1 MSMSATTTSAFA
13 LPHGRHDVTIGT
25 SLSRLLRQ
33 RKGNPAPAKRSN
45 MPDRDFY
52 SLRYNFKPSSVDT
65 TKSGTLEVRKNQ
77 GESATV
83 TVEHPSTQPGELH
96 RFNGNENAA
105 KDFACVLI
113 FDEQTGRFSLEKLD
127 SVLTVDYTEKRA
139 AALAETRPPA
149 PSRPPSATH
158 PQPPA
163 ASSRP
168 AAKPKPAKDNRR
180 ELSDADFEE
189 LVDDIPLRRKH
200 DEEEGEVTVS
210 PPRPPSPPPKKVKST
225 VPRPTKAAPKPK
237 ADPPPKPT
245 KTAPPK
251 PAKAT
256 PKRAIPDVEDFDLRP
271 TKRSKPT
278 SAPPPVVEQRKAH
291 LELPGS
297 SFSYAQPLPAPPSLA
312 LPTSA
317 PPPQDDASDSEEDW
331 DEVSAPIPPPP
342 ADDGGEE
349 IDMDMFS
356 MMLEKQL
363 DQSLS
368 VPVGQEPEEEEY
380 EEEDEEDDFLF
391 SGLIDGDP
399 PSEAPISLNQYA
411 VGDFASHDD
420 DDYSSSDDSDED

>member
-1 MSMSATTTSAFA
+1 PLR

-77 GESATV
+77 GDSATV

-105 KDFACVLI
+105 KDYACVLI
-113 FDEQTGRFSLEKLD
+113 FDEQTGRFSLERLD

-149 PSRPPSATH
+149 PSRQPSATY
-158 PQPPA
+158 PQPQA

-180 ELSDADFEE
+180 ELSDADFEVE
-189 LVDDIPLRRKH
+189 DIPLRRRH
-200 DEEEGEVTVS
+200 DEEEGEVTIS
-210 PPRPPSPPPKKVKST
+210 PPRRPSPPPKKVKST

-245 KTAPPK
+245 KAAPPK
-251 PAKAT
+251 PAKPT
-256 PKRAIPDVEDFDLRP
+256 PKRAIPDVEEIDLRP
-271 TKRSKPT
+271 TKRSKPAT
-278 SAPPPVVEQRKAH
+278 APPPAVEQRAAR

-297 SFSYAQPLPAPPSLA
+297 SVSYSQPLPAPPSLA
-312 LPTSA
+312 IPTSA
-317 PPPQDDASDSEEDW
+317 QPPPQDVASDSEEDW
-331 DEVSAPIPPPP
+331 ALWDPVTPQIPPP

-349 IDMDMFS
+349 IDVDMFS

-363 DQSLS
+363 DQSS
-368 VPVGQEPEEEEY
+368 SAPVGQEPEEEEY

-391 SGLIDGDP
+391 GRLTDADP
-399 PSEAPISLNQYA
+399 PSGPPMSLNQY
-411 VGDFASHDD
+411 VTGEASHDD

>member
-1 MSMSATTTSAFA
+1 MSATTTSAFA
-13 LPHGRHDVTIGT
+13 LPHGLHDVTIGT

-33 RKGNPAPAKRSN
+33 RKGTAAPAKRSN

-77 GESATV
+77 GDSATV

-105 KDFACVLI
+105 KDYACVLI

-139 AALAETRPPA
+139 AAPAETRPPA
-149 PSRPPSATH
+149 PSRPPSATY
-158 PQPPA
+158 PQA
-163 ASSRP
+163 SSSRP

-189 LVDDIPLRRKH
+189 LIEDLPLRRRR
-200 DEEEGEVTVS
+200 DEEEGEVTIS
-210 PPRPPSPPPKKVKST
+210 PPRPPSPPKKVKST
-225 VPRPTKAAPKPK
+225 VPRPTKSAPKPK
-237 ADPPPKPT
+237 ADPPPKQT

-251 PAKAT
+251 PAKPT

-278 SAPPPVVEQRKAH
+278 PAPPPAVEPRAR

-297 SFSYAQPLPAPPSLA
+297 SFSYSQPLPAPPSLA

-317 PPPQDDASDSEEDW
+317 PPPPPPPQDVASDSEEDW
-331 DEVSAPIPPPP
+331 DEVPAQIPPP

-380 EEEDEEDDFLF
+380 EEEEEEDDFLF
-391 SGLIDGDP
+391 TELDGDP
-399 PSEAPISLNQYA
+399 PSGAPISLNQYA
-411 VGDFASHDD
+411 GGDFASHDD

>member
-1 MSMSATTTSAFA
+1 MSATTTSAFA

-33 RKGNPAPAKRSN
+33 RKGTAAPAKRSN

-105 KDFACVLI
+105 KDYACVLI

-127 SVLTVDYTEKRA
+127 SVLTVDYAEKRA
-139 AALAETRPPA
+139 AVPAETRPPA
-149 PSRPPSATH
+149 PSRPPSATY
-158 PQPPA
+158 PQPQVS
-163 ASSRP
+163 SSRP

-180 ELSDADFEE
+180 ERNDVNFEE
-189 LVDDIPLRRKH
+189 LIEDIPLRRSR
-200 DEEEGEVTVS
+200 DEEEGEVTIS

-237 ADPPPKPT
+237 PDPPPKPT

-251 PAKAT
+251 PAKPT

-278 SAPPPVVEQRKAH
+278 PTPQPAVEQRAAR

-297 SFSYAQPLPAPPSLA
+297 SFSYTQPLPAPPSLA

-317 PPPQDDASDSEEDW
+317 PPPPQDVASDSEEDSEDW
-331 DEVSAPIPPPP
+331 EPAQIPSP

-349 IDMDMFS
+349 IDVDMFS
-356 MMLEKQL
+356 MML

-368 VPVGQEPEEEEY
+368 APGGPEPEEEF

-391 SGLIDGDP
+391 SGLTDADP
-399 PSEAPISLNQYA
+399 PSGAPISLNQYA
-411 VGDFASHDD
+411 GAGGDLGH
-420 DDYSSSDDSDED
+420 DDSDED